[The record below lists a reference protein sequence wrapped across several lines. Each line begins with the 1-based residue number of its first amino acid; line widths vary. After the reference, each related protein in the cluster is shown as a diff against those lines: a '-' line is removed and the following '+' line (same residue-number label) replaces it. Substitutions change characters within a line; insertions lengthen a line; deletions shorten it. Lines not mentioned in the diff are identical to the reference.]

1 MDSGGESH
9 LVHLPSE
16 VMVRVFRWLDPCSL
30 ARCEAVCLSWRGV
43 LAPAQA
49 AEAGCSSSGAHY
61 WIWRKA
67 PPSRFYFLFS
77 IFYFLFSI
85 FYFLF
90 SIFVHLSLFR
100 EMEY

>member
-16 VMVRVFRWLDPCSL
+16 VMARVFRWLDPCSL
-30 ARCEAVCLSWRGV
+30 ARCEVVCLSWRGV

-49 AEAGCSSSGAHY
+49 AEAGCSSGAHY

-67 PPSRFYFLFS
+67 PPPSSLFYFLFS
-77 IFYFLFSI
+77 IFYFLAFVLIS
-85 FYFLF
+85 FLK
-90 SIFVHLSLFR
+90 
-100 EMEY
+100 Y